1 MAIRECLISTVTE
14 ILNLLQEGANAS
26 VFSGIM
32 VKNNDTSVE

>member
-14 ILNLLQEGANAS
+14 ILNFLQEGANAS